1 MIQLSKLIY
10 FKGRVM
16 PVPFSLKGYTYQQ
29 CIYML
34 CVALMDAKRE
44 ITMIRTQSGNKRD
57 IIDYRFYLDRV

>member
-1 MIQLSKLIY
+1 
-10 FKGRVM
+10 M

-44 ITMIRTQSGNKRD
+44 ITMIRTQPGNKRD